1 MSLSESTITTV
12 KATIPV
18 LRAHA
23 VDITSRMY
31 ENLFEKYPH
40 TRSLFG
46 AAPEDQ
52 PNILAAAITAY
63 AVNIDNLDSLSEA
76 VSRMASAHVRT
87 NVRPEHYPM
96 VARRP
101 AQRHGR
107 RSRRG
112 GHTRDLERMGGG
124 LLLPRRDPHRR
135 RAGALCAKQYRLS
148 RGGARRLLSTQRTSS
163 AAQATAGVFPACA
176 TDHASPKTADDSV
189 PVRLSC

>member
-96 VARRP
+96 VAD
-101 AQRHGR
+101 A
-107 RSRRG
+107 
-112 GHTRDLERMGGG
+112 
-124 LLLPRRDPHRR
+124 
-135 RAGALCAKQYRLS
+135 
-148 RGGARRLLSTQRTSS
+148 LLSAMEDVLGE
-163 AAQATAGVFPACA
+163 AATPEILNAWEEAYFFLAEILIEEERARYARSNTA
-176 TDHASPKTADDSV
+176 
-189 PVRLSC
+189 